1 MKKLSLFFSVF
12 FLIQINGHSNDD
24 WPMWRLDRHN
34 TGVSPI
40 IGPFIEP
47 SIRWKFFLGGSVNQ
61 SMIFDVNSDNQ
72 NENIVLAGGK
82 ILVFKKDGT
91 LLWET
96 PPSAITRIEGIYDF
110 DNDGKFEI
118 LASSSSPPTLFIYSG
133 DTGNVSWKYVF
144 DEPAQGVGSYGIV
157 VDDLDNS
164 SDGILEIF
172 CWPSISP
179 HGIAFSFSSGVASGK
194 EIWRAYANEPGDG
207 YIAPV
212 ASADIDADGE
222 TEVIIATLGSIYIY
236 NGSSK
241 ALRRFFEGSSKG
253 SPTPQLPAAAA
264 PRGYT
269 YIPLSL
275 YDI

>member
-1 MKKLSLFFSVF
+1 MKKLSIFFSVF
-12 FLIQINGHSNDD
+12 FLIHINGQSNDD

-34 TGVSPI
+34 TGISPI

-96 PPSAITRIEGIYDF
+96 PPPAITRIEGVYDF

-133 DTGNVSWKYVF
+133 DTGNISWKHVF
-144 DEPAQGVGSYGIV
+144 DEPAQGV
-157 VDDLDNS
+157 
-164 SDGILEIF
+164 
-172 CWPSISP
+172 W
-179 HGIAFSFSSGVASGK
+179 K
-194 EIWRAYANEPGDG
+194 
-207 YIAPV
+207 YIC
-212 ASADIDADGE
+212 I
-222 TEVIIATLGSIYIY
+222 
-236 NGSSK
+236 
-241 ALRRFFEGSSKG
+241 
-253 SPTPQLPAAAA
+253 
-264 PRGYT
+264 
-269 YIPLSL
+269 
-275 YDI
+275 